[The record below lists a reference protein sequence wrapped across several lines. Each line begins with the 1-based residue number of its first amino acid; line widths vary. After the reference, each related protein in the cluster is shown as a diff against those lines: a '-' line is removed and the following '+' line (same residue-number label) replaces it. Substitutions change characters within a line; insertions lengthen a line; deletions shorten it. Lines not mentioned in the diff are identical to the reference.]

1 MCSYVVLFSER
12 LVYLVDLPFHVGRDA
27 VRYRSMLTV

>member
-1 MCSYVVLFSER
+1 MCSYVVCTSER
-12 LVYLVDLPFHVGRDA
+12 LAYLVDLPFHVERDA